1 MPETKKEQFVFT
13 LIMAFVMVSF
23 MASYNVILRMGISYQ
38 SFLVIL
44 QKGIKE
50 YICAAPIAFLFSSIA
65 SLALAKNYC
74 PQKQMKFFPV
84 YISFFTVMLM
94 VPIMTT
100 IVALLDGFYS
110 LSLIDLLGRMKNNFI
125 FALPIQIFV
134 AGPLVRFIFSYIREP
149 NR

>member
-1 MPETKKEQFVFT
+1 MPKTKMEQFKFT
-13 LIMAFVMVSF
+13 LIMAFTMVGF

-44 QKGIKE
+44 QKGFKE
-50 YICAAPIAFLFSSIA
+50 YLCAVPIAFLFSSIA
-65 SLALAKNYC
+65 SVALAKTYC
-74 PQKQMKFFPV
+74 SEKHMKFFPIYV
-84 YISFFTVMLM
+84 SFFTVMIM

-134 AGPLVRFIFSYIREP
+134 ASPLVRFIFSYIREP
-149 NR
+149 I